1 MDVQYSNLFALLANK
16 LAFLFL
22 LDQQPDK
29 DVATATILVPQQ
41 ALESLIPKP
50 PDRKDNKNQEP
61 PRELGTLQSLI
72 CLFLPVKS
80 LIT

>member
-1 MDVQYSNLFALLANK
+1 MDVQYSNVFALLANK

-22 LDQQPDK
+22 FDQQPDK
-29 DVATATILVPQQ
+29 EVATATILVPQQ
-41 ALESLIPKP
+41 ALDSLIPKP

-61 PRELGTLQSLI
+61 PKELGTSQSLI
-72 CLFLPVKS
+72 CLFLLVKA